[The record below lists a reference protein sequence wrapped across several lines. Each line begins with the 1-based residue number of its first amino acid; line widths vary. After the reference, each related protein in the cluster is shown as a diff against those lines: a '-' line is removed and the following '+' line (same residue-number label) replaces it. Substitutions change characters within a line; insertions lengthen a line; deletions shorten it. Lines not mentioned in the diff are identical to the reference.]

1 MGIRFV
7 YGRAGSGKSGFCLNQ
22 IKKKLETDSNRKLIY
37 IVPEQ
42 YTFQRETMLLKKV
55 SEKGLLRI
63 EVLSFKRMAHKV
75 FEECGGRVHNIMKDS
90 GRSML
95 IYKILQEENEG
106 FQYFNRIYK
115 EKGFTDIISKTLTEF
130 KKYNITNELIDNKI
144 DEIKDEELK
153 KKLEDLSIILKKFN
167 NNINENTIDA
177 DDELTLLAEKLKNC
191 DLYSDAEVWI
201 DEFTTFTPQ
210 QMMVIKELSKKCKT
224 VNITLCMDEVGN
236 SKSEVT
242 DVFNPIKSTEKKILE
257 MMQENNISYLKPI
270 NLNEE
275 KSIRFKNS
283 NELNHLERYFYTY
296 PFKEYPYKPK
306 DIRLYKANNS
316 YDEVEEVAKEILRL
330 IREENYRY
338 KDISV
343 VCREIES
350 YEKIIKVIFN
360 DYEIPYF
367 MDKKIDILSN
377 PLVMLI
383 LSAFEVYLRNWS
395 YEGVFKYLK
404 SGLTGISMNE
414 IDILENYVL
423 ANGIKSFKWTGEIE
437 LDEEEEELS
446 PKRIMLKVREPL
458 LKFHASIK

>member
-177 DDELTLLAEKLKNC
+177 DD
-191 DLYSDAEVWI
+191 
-201 DEFTTFTPQ
+201 
-210 QMMVIKELSKKCKT
+210 
-224 VNITLCMDEVGN
+224 
-236 SKSEVT
+236 
-242 DVFNPIKSTEKKILE
+242 
-257 MMQENNISYLKPI
+257 
-270 NLNEE
+270 
-275 KSIRFKNS
+275 
-283 NELNHLERYFYTY
+283 
-296 PFKEYPYKPK
+296 
-306 DIRLYKANNS
+306 
-316 YDEVEEVAKEILRL
+316 
-330 IREENYRY
+330 
-338 KDISV
+338 
-343 VCREIES
+343 
-350 YEKIIKVIFN
+350 
-360 DYEIPYF
+360 
-367 MDKKIDILSN
+367 
-377 PLVMLI
+377 
-383 LSAFEVYLRNWS
+383 
-395 YEGVFKYLK
+395 
-404 SGLTGISMNE
+404 
-414 IDILENYVL
+414 
-423 ANGIKSFKWTGEIE
+423 
-437 LDEEEEELS
+437 
-446 PKRIMLKVREPL
+446 
-458 LKFHASIK
+458 